1 VTPSGNRAAWNSWS
15 EEYQRQHG
23 PQLDTRPMAW
33 GGFAIPEAEVGA
45 LGDLRGRSVLE
56 LGCGGGQWSMFLA
69 RDGIDVVGLDLSEV
83 QLGRARA
90 LTGALEVPLVQAA
103 AEAPPFADASFD
115 VVFCDH
121 GGMTWADPY
130 LTVPEVARLLRPG
143 GRLVFNAATPWYS
156 VCWDDAAG
164 GPVDRMQR
172 DYFGLHAD
180 ADDDGSTSY
189 TLPQGE
195 WIRLFGRH
203 GLVVEDLIELQP
215 PADASTTYTF
225 LPLDWARRWPGEQ
238 IWVVR
243 KA

>member
-1 VTPSGNRAAWNSWS
+1 
-15 EEYQRQHG
+15 
-23 PQLDTRPMAW
+23 
-33 GGFAIPEAEVGA
+33 
-45 LGDLRGRSVLE
+45 
-56 LGCGGGQWSMFLA
+56 
-69 RDGIDVVGLDLSEV
+69 
-83 QLGRARA
+83 
-90 LTGALEVPLVQAA
+90 
-103 AEAPPFADASFD
+103 
-115 VVFCDH
+115 
-121 GGMTWADPY
+121 MTWADPY

-156 VCWDDAAG
+156 VCWDDDAG

-238 IWVVR
+238 IWIVR